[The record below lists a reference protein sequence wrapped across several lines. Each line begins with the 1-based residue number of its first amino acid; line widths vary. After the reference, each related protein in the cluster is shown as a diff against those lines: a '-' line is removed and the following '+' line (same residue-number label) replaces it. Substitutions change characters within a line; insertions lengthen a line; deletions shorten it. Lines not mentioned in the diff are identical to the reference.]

1 MHISRSIMQD
11 EPVFLH
17 IIALIYAGYAVV
29 HDFLSDIIL
38 NWEHLDCNDIYLTNS
53 TSCLQMRR
61 VRLI

>member
-29 HDFLSDIIL
+29 HDFFEQIPIGIIL
-38 NWEHLDCNDIYLTNS
+38 NLEHLD
-53 TSCLQMRR
+53 
-61 VRLI
+61 

>member
-29 HDFLSDIIL
+29 HDFLSKIL
-38 NWEHLDCNDIYLTNS
+38 
-53 TSCLQMRR
+53 
-61 VRLI
+61 LI